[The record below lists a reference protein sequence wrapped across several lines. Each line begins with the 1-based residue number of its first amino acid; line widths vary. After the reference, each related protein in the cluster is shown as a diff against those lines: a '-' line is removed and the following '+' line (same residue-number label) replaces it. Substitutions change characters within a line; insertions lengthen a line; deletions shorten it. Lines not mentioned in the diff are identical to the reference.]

1 MGFKVIIAESA
12 RADLSEIVQR
22 IARDNRTAAVRT
34 GYAIL
39 ARFQVLENFPLLG
52 RIVPE
57 RNDPVWREL
66 IHRPYR
72 LMYHVDEARRVIH
85 AARIWH
91 GARGSVPDLK
101 I

>member
-1 MGFKVIIAESA
+1 MGFKVIITESA
-12 RADLSEIVQR
+12 RADLSEIVRR
-22 IARDNRTAAVRT
+22 IARDDRAAAVRT

-39 ARFQVLENFPLLG
+39 ARFQVLENFPQFG
-52 RIVPE
+52 RVIPE

-72 LMYHVDEARRVIH
+72 LMYHVNDAQSVVH

-91 GARGSVPDLK
+91 GARGSLPDLK
-101 I
+101 V